1 MARQYLNP
9 ETLSSTNGR
18 YTQVIKSGNM
28 VFISGQIATDAA
40 GKVVG
45 ENDVK
50 MQARQV
56 YKNLEAALKSVGG
69 SLTDVVKTT
78 TYLTKHENF
87 AVWSPIRAEIW
98 PANPPTSTLLI
109 VSALAA
115 PAFLIEVEAIAII
128 GDR

>member
-1 MARQYLNP
+1 MVRQYLNP
-9 ETLSSTNGR
+9 ETLSSTSGR
-18 YTQVIKSGNM
+18 YTQVVKSGNM
-28 VFISGQIATDAA
+28 VFIAGQIASDPT

-50 MQARQV
+50 AQARQV

-69 SLTDVVKTT
+69 SLSDVVKTT
-78 TYLTKHENF
+78 TYLTKAENF
-87 AVWSPIRAEIW
+87 PIWSPIRAEIW
-98 PANPPTSTLLI
+98 PSNPPTSRLLI